1 MVKFSPNLSLLFTE
15 LPFVER
21 FEAAA
26 GAGFTAVE
34 FWPYED
40 DDEARHGA
48 AAGGLPISVINVHP
62 GPEGHHGRMAHADAV
77 DWWRREFDYTVA
89 FAQDIGA
96 RCINSLMGTKQEG
109 VDPEANF
116 ETARENLTWALAQIA
131 GLDIP
136 LVLEP
141 LDPAAR
147 PNQLLTTSQQVADIR
162 TDLGNPTN
170 LLLLFDAFHLSGT
183 EDRDVAALYRR
194 RHDQVGHVQLAD
206 APGRA
211 EPGTGELDF
220 ESLFDA
226 LDELGY
232 DGWIGLEYA
241 PTGTTEAS
249 LEWLDGRR

>member
-15 LPFVER
+15 LPFIDR

-26 GAGFTAVE
+26 AAGFTAVE

-40 DDEARHGA
+40 DDEARRGA
-48 AAGGLPISVINVHP
+48 AAGGLPVTVVNVHP
-62 GPEGHHGRMAHADAV
+62 GPEGHHGRMAHADAI
-77 DWWRREFDYTVA
+77 DWWRREFEATVG
-89 FAQDIGA
+89 FAQDVGA
-96 RCINSLMGTKQEG
+96 LCINSLVGARQDG
-109 VDPEANF
+109 VAPESNF
-116 ETARENLTWALAQIA
+116 ETARENLAWALTQI
-131 GLDIP
+131 GDVEIP

-147 PNQLLTTSQQVADIR
+147 PNQLLTTSQQVVDIR
-162 TDLGNPTN
+162 ADLGNPAN

-183 EDRDVAALYRR
+183 DDRDVAALYRR
-194 RHDQVGHVQLAD
+194 RHDHVGHVQLAD

-220 ESLFDA
+220 ESLFA
-226 LDELGY
+226 AMDELGY
-232 DGWIGLEYA
+232 DGWTGLEYA

-249 LEWLDGRR
+249 LEWLKGRR